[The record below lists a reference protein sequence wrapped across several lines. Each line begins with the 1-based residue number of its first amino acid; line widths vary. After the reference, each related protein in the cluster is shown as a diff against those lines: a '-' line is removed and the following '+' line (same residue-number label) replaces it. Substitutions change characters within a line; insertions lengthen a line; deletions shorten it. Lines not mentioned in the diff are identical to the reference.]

1 MKTFY
6 LTLLVLILFL
16 MQSIAAD
23 RISFGEIAP
32 DFIILVILFFALHR
46 GAVKGALFG
55 FVIGFVQDLG
65 NPTFLGLNALLK
77 SITGYLM
84 GRAGQKMIPENVILL
99 FIRDD
104 IQHCAAFRGVYGNNR
119 GCCQPDHSSV
129 RRSGGELAWQRG
141 TVEALP
147 RDVRGSKCCL
157 YSSVCLC
164 SYSSCASSIFR

>member
-99 FIRDD
+99 FALVASFVFGHDAVYLMFLKWPD
-104 IQHCAAFRGVYGNNR
+104 VGSAFVMTF
-119 GCCQPDHSSV
+119 SI
-129 RRSGGELAWQRG
+129 
-141 TVEALP
+141 ALP
-147 RDVRGSKCCL
+147 SAVYTGIIGVVASQIIRLFGVRVVNSLGKEGQ
-157 YSSVCLC
+157 
-164 SYSSCASSIFR
+164 